1 MVITE
6 ERMKVMKKTI
16 SLILVLIMCLSLCA
30 CGKSEEVKAAEELIA
45 TIGEITLDNTDA
57 INNAR
62 DAFSALS
69 DEEKEKVENAEVLYD
84 SMFTSIA
91 LRCKAMNTG
100 SDLVA
105 DSVIEVWGN
114 VGGEGF
120 WTWYDTILK
129 FKDESRAD
137 IDYSEDFLVFNMP
150 AYALGMIDSSFE
162 DLSEEQVEE
171 IGTACVNLAK
181 TYFGIIGLDEAVKQ
195 DIIVF
200 KDLFGD
206 THTDECE
213 FLREWYLASSTFVEF
228 ATNPSGNR
236 NDYTSDL
243 AEYNSNVLKFQ
254 KEADLM
260 N

>member
-1 MVITE
+1 
-6 ERMKVMKKTI
+6 MKKTI

-30 CGKSEEVKAAEELIA
+30 CGKCEEVKAAEELIA

-105 DSVIEVWGN
+105 
-114 VGGEGF
+114 
-120 WTWYDTILK
+120 
-129 FKDESRAD
+129 
-137 IDYSEDFLVFNMP
+137 
-150 AYALGMIDSSFE
+150 
-162 DLSEEQVEE
+162 
-171 IGTACVNLAK
+171 
-181 TYFGIIGLDEAVKQ
+181 
-195 DIIVF
+195 
-200 KDLFGD
+200 
-206 THTDECE
+206 
-213 FLREWYLASSTFVEF
+213 EWYLASSTFVEF

-236 NDYTSDL
+236 NDYTSDI
-243 AEYNSNVLKFQ
+243 AEFNSNVLKFQ